1 MVCQLSLDLEEGM
14 YDLVRITNQ
23 EGEYIAHYYVNHYIG
38 GRFTIGLYDLEQVQD
53 LDYSL
58 RNNHGKIL
66 EVIDYA
72 HKLHGR
78 KSPIFPGEQYRFDYR
93 SR

>member
-23 EGEYIAHYYVNHYIG
+23 EGEYIAHYYVNNYVG
-38 GRFTIGLYDLEQVQD
+38 GRLTLGLYDLDQVMD
-53 LDYSL
+53 LAYSI
-58 RNNHGKIL
+58 RNDHAKIL
-66 EVIDYA
+66 EAVDHA
-72 HKLHGR
+72 HKMQGK
-78 KSPIFPGEQYRFDYR
+78 KSPIFTDEKYTFNYR